1 MLDADNNG
9 FIPFTSISPL
19 FSTALHLP
27 TILLKLE
34 KNCSTAQSHTLP
46 SPVLSHMA
54 HWGCPTLPFVCH
66 SIPSY
71 SKHKEKDNKERD
83 TDVLGRCNHEK
94 LPIPGA
100 VHKLIKAC
108 TVATAS
114 APHCFDLLETCPRIK
129 IPSSKWSKADT
140 RCRATTLGGNSR
152 MTAVLINF
160 QENKI
165 IQSHKTETAKH
176 NYINLSSAAR
186 PELGFYRSHS

>member
-1 MLDADNNG
+1 MLDADNNR

-71 SKHKEKDNKERD
+71 SKRKEKDNKERD
-83 TDVLGRCNHEK
+83 TDVRQMQPRKASHSRCCSQADQSLHSGNSLSSSLFWSIGDMSQNKDTQLQMVQGRHKVSCNHIGRK
-94 LPIPGA
+94 QQND
-100 VHKLIKAC
+100 
-108 TVATAS
+108 S
-114 APHCFDLLETCPRIK
+114 RPHQFSRKQDYSVPQNRN
-129 IPSSKWSKADT
+129 SKTQLYKS
-140 RCRATTLGGNSR
+140 
-152 MTAVLINF
+152 I
-160 QENKI
+160 
-165 IQSHKTETAKH
+165 
-176 NYINLSSAAR
+176 
-186 PELGFYRSHS
+186 